1 MKTTI
6 RDTVLKAAA
15 SAALLL
21 AGPLQAQAATVQQL
35 SVQSA
40 VPDPLAGADAAKGT
54 EGTKVAFTLFLP
66 DTKPEGGYPLVL
78 HASGF
83 GLPRLQALPPRDTD
97 PAASYWARL
106 DRLVPTLVERG
117 FAVISFDHRG
127 HGGSGGDSRIMDPQ
141 AEIADIRALVDWAER
156 ELPLRKGADGRAR
169 IGSIGGSYGG
179 GYQMQLAQLEPRIT
193 TVIPSMTWYDL
204 QHSLAPQG
212 VLKEGFVQFECFMA
226 QRGKVRDGGLLRPLC
241 DAAPKPGAWAWNDIG
256 ADAPRLRAAYQA
268 HGTSG
273 ASWAGQPVRRVDALV
288 VQASEDVLFD
298 MGEGLRN
305 WRELKSGGGD
315 VRLMVLRSG
324 HVNPRA
330 GQREK
335 PARCGTV
342 DAMDAML
349 AWLDA
354 KLRDQ
359 GAGLSSVPSLCIA
372 LDDGTAFQGPT
383 PVAAQVGAALAPT
396 LVEAGA
402 RGLRFVALPADVLAR
417 QGAGAVL
424 AGVPEAELDVQPK
437 AGPGVALVG
446 LALRRRN
453 GDVTLL
459 SDQVV
464 PVPPGRHRV
473 ALGGVAARMQPGDEL
488 GVALFATHAQYVW
501 APASDT
507 FAEAP
512 VAGIT
517 ADNAYAVSGRVWLP
531 LSTDAAPQ

>member
-6 RDTVLKAAA
+6 RGAATKVA
-15 SAALLL
+15 FGAVLLL
-21 AGPLQAQAATVQQL
+21 AGALHAMHSQAATVQQL
-35 SVQSA
+35 STQST
-40 VPDPLAGADAAKGT
+40 VPDPLAGANGT
-54 EGTKVAFTLFLP
+54 DSGKGTKVAFTLFLP

-97 PAASYWARL
+97 PAASYWTRV

-127 HGGSGGDSRIMDPQ
+127 HGDSGGDSRIMDPQ
-141 AEIADIRALVDWAER
+141 AEIAGIRALLDWAER

-193 TVIPSMTWYDL
+193 AVVPSMTWYDL

-241 DAAPKPGAWAWNDIG
+241 DTASRPGAWAWSDMG
-256 ADAPRLRAAYQA
+256 TDAPRLRNAYQA

-305 WRELKSGGGD
+305 WRELKAGGGD

-359 GAGLSSVPSLCIA
+359 GAALSSVPSLCIA
-372 LDDGTAFQGPT
+372 LDDGTAYQGPA
-383 PVAAQVGAALAPT
+383 PIAAQVGVALPLT
-396 LVEAGA
+396 QVEVGA
-402 RGLRFVALPADVLAR
+402 KGLQFIALPADVLAR

-424 AGVPEAELDVQPK
+424 AGVPEAELDVQAK

-453 GDVTLL
+453 GDVALL

-464 PVPPGRHRV
+464 PVPSGRHRV

-488 GVALFATHAQYVW
+488 GVALFATHPQYVW
-501 APASDT
+501 APASG
-507 FAEAP
+507 AP

-517 ADNAYAVSGRVWLP
+517 GDNGYAVSGRVWLP
-531 LSTDAAPQ
+531 LSTDAAPR

>member
-1 MKTTI
+1 MKTTF
-6 RDTVLKAAA
+6 RAVALG
-15 SAALLL
+15 AALMLG
-21 AGPLQAQAATVQQL
+21 AAMCAQAATVQQL

-54 EGTKVAFTLFLP
+54 KVAFTLFLP
-66 DTKPEGGYPLVL
+66 DSKPEGGYPLVL

-83 GLPRLQALPPRDTD
+83 GLGRLQALPPRDTD
-97 PAASYWARL
+97 LAASYWSRV

-127 HGGSGGDSRIMDPQ
+127 HGDSGGDSRIMDPQ
-141 AEIADIRALVDWAER
+141 AEIADIRALIDWAER
-156 ELPLRKGADGRAR
+156 ELPVRKGADGKPR

-226 QRGKVRDGGLLRPLC
+226 QRGKVREGGLLRPLC
-241 DAAPKPGAWAWNDIG
+241 DTAAKPGAWAWNDMG
-256 ADAPRLRAAYQA
+256 ADAPRLRDAYQA
-268 HGTSG
+268 HGPSG

-298 MGEGLRN
+298 MGDGLRN
-305 WRELKSGGGD
+305 WRHLKSGGGD

-342 DAMDAML
+342 DAMEAML
-349 AWLDA
+349 AWLDG
-354 KLRDQ
+354 KLRDA
-359 GAGLSSVPSLCIA
+359 GTGLSSVPSLCIA
-372 LDDGTAFQGPT
+372 LDDGTAYQGAA
-383 PVAAQVGAALAPT
+383 PVAPLIGAPLPATEVA
-396 LVEAGA
+396 AGVK
-402 RGLRFVALPADVLAR
+402 GLQFVALSAEALAR

-453 GDVTLL
+453 GEVVLL

-464 PVPPGRHRV
+464 PVPSGRHRI
-473 ALGGVAARMQPGDEL
+473 ALGGVAARLQAGDEL
-488 GVALFATHAQYVW
+488 GVALFSTHPQYVW
-501 APASDT
+501 APASG
-507 FAEAP
+507 AP

-517 ADNAYAVSGRVWLP
+517 AGNGYAVSGRVWLP
-531 LSTDAAPQ
+531 LSVDAAPQ

>member
-1 MKTTI
+1 MKTI
-6 RDTVLKAAA
+6 ISALALSAAA
-15 SAALLL
+15 VL
-21 AGPLQAQAATVQQL
+21 GGGVQAATVQQL

-54 EGTKVAFTLFLP
+54 QVAFTLFLP
-66 DTKPEGGYPLVL
+66 DNKPEGGYPLVL

-83 GLPRLQALPPRDTD
+83 GLGRLQAMPPRDTD
-97 PAASYWARL
+97 PAASYWSRV
-106 DRLVPTLVERG
+106 DRLVPSLVERG

-127 HGGSGGDSRIMDPQ
+127 HGDSGGDSRIMDPQ
-141 AEIADIRALVDWAER
+141 AEIADIRGLIDWAER
-156 ELPLRKGADGRAR
+156 ELPLRKGADGKPR

-226 QRGKVRDGGLLRPLC
+226 QRGKVRDGGLLAPLC
-241 DAAPKPGAWAWNDIG
+241 DTAPKPGAWAWRDLG
-256 ADAPRLRAAYQA
+256 ADAPRLRDAYQA
-268 HGTSG
+268 HGPSG

-298 MGEGLRN
+298 MGDGLRN
-305 WRELKSGGGD
+305 WRHLKSGGGD

-330 GQREK
+330 GQRDK

-354 KLRDQ
+354 KLRDA

-372 LDDGTAFQGPT
+372 LDDGTAYQGTAPI
-383 PVAAQVGAALAPT
+383 AAQVGAALPLT
-396 LVEAGA
+396 DVVAGSK
-402 RGLRFVALPADVLAR
+402 GLQFVALPADALAR

-424 AGVPEAELDVQPK
+424 AGVPEAEFDVQGK
-437 AGPGVALVG
+437 GGPGVALVG
-446 LALRRRN
+446 LALRRK
-453 GDVTLL
+453 GGEVTVL

-464 PVPPGRHRV
+464 PVPAGRHRV
-473 ALGGVAARMQPGDEL
+473 SLGGVAARLQPGDEL
-488 GVALFATHAQYVW
+488 GVALFSTHPQYVW
-501 APASDT
+501 APA
-507 FAEAP
+507 AGAP

-517 ADNAYAVSGRVWLP
+517 GSNAYAVSGRLWLP
-531 LSTDAAPQ
+531 LSADAAPR